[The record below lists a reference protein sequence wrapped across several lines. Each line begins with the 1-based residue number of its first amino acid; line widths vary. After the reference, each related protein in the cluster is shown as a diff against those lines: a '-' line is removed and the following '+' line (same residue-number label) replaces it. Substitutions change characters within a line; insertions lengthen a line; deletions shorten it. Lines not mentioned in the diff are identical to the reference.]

1 MKPLAIICCLL
12 ATLLLFSCSEE
23 SILKEHNFSLSYS
36 GSSPGA
42 RVNIHNH
49 STAQGPVEWVFGPGA
64 NIPASTSEHPEPLT
78 VNKAGE
84 FFVTLNVHQGDSVK
98 SITKSVII
106 PGNTILETLTDVE
119 FLLDPGPTRAR
130 SFSVRKVKMYKDV
143 EIDRNT
149 GKDIDLVLYSL
160 SPSVKIF
167 ASPDERKRKFYIPN
181 GLKTIIV
188 NNAAETGVTPEVF
201 EQAVTDSFLPKY
213 GLNSSDH
220 GTFSSPGPHVI
231 LIALPDGRKGAILT
245 NEITESHV
253 VTDIKVQKYLP

>member
-12 ATLLLFSCSEE
+12 ATLLLFSCSDE
-23 SILKEHNFSLSYS
+23 SNLKEHNFSLSYS
-36 GSSPGA
+36 GNSPGA
-42 RVNIHNH
+42 KVIIHNY
-49 STAQGPVEWVFGPGA
+49 STAEGPVEWIFGPGA
-64 NIPASTSEHPEPLT
+64 NIPTSTSENPEPLI
-78 VNKAGE
+78 VEKAGE

-106 PGNTILETLTDVE
+106 PGNTVLETLADVE
-119 FLLDPGPTRAR
+119 FVLTQGPARAR

-149 GKDIDLVLYSL
+149 GKDIDMVLYSL
-160 SPSVKIF
+160 SPSVNIL

-188 NNAAETGVTPEVF
+188 NNAAETGVTPGVF

-220 GTFSSPGPHVI
+220 GTFSSPGPHII
-231 LIALPDGRKGAILT
+231 LFVLPDGRKGGILT
-245 NEITESHV
+245 KEITESHV
-253 VTDIKVQKYLP
+253 VADIKVQKYLP